1 MSKLDTS
8 AELVKL
14 SQLLG
19 VPSTE
24 LNYLENLPL
33 PTLIKVRALTTD
45 KLFNDGRKLFQK
57 LASASKLLPAGV
69 TATIGEKIFGAMLCA
84 RIASE
89 MPYQRA
95 VELAD
100 KMTIPFLAKVTLE
113 LDPRRVKDIIQNMPI
128 AKLRAV
134 ATELLAQKHYIIMG
148 GFVGYMLPAQLK
160 IVLQDVSTEEA
171 LLHIGFF
178 IENKHQLSDIIRLL
192 PTERLH
198 KLIGYLQTHEELW
211 PEALALMIHL
221 EDDLKRELGDIAAE
235 QAELGSAVLD
245 DLVCTVQR
253 LDLWQ
258 DALPLFAC
266 MSPAT
271 QFKLIN
277 TPLLSQVTPLT
288 SVLVNTDLFSL
299 WATLL
304 PLIEYMSLAQRQQ
317 LTNLVIKQSDDFQ
330 QRMIAAVA
338 HHQLWR
344 PAFDVLMLMPEA
356 AQQLFAEQ
364 FKQLLTTKPELVEIW
379 KPLVAERQLENLLG

>member
-24 LNYLENLPL
+24 LDFLEGLPL
-33 PTLIKVRALTTD
+33 PTLIKVRALTTN

-57 LASASKLLPAGV
+57 LASASKLLPSGI

-113 LDPRRVKDIIQNMPI
+113 IDPRRVKDIIQNMPI

-134 ATELLAQKHYIIMG
+134 ATELLTQKHYVIMG

-160 IVLQDVSTEEA
+160 VILQDVSTEEA

-178 IENKHQLSDIIRLL
+178 IEGKHQLSEIIRLL
-192 PTERLH
+192 PKERLH
-198 KLIGYLQTHEELW
+198 KLIGYLQLHEELW

-221 EDDLKRELGDIAAE
+221 EDELKRELGDIAAE
-235 QAELGSAVLD
+235 LGDTLLD
-245 DLVCTVQR
+245 DLVNTVQR

-277 TPLLSQVTPLT
+277 TPLLSEVMPLT
-288 SVLVNTDLFSL
+288 SVLVNTDRFSL

-304 PLIEYMSLAQRQQ
+304 PLIEYMSITQRQM
-317 LTNLVIKQSDDFQ
+317 LTNLVIEQSTDFQ
-330 QRMIAAVA
+330 ERMITAVA

-344 PAFDVLMLMPEA
+344 PAFDVLVLMPES
-356 AQQLFAEQ
+356 AQQHFVGQ
-364 FKQLLTTKPELVEIW
+364 FKQLLAAKPELSTTW
-379 KPLVAERQLENLLG
+379 KPLVEERQLGHLFN

>member
-1 MSKLDTS
+1 MCKLDTS

-14 SQLLG
+14 GQLLV
-19 VPSTE
+19 VPSAE
-24 LNYLENLPL
+24 LNFLESLPL

-57 LASASKLLPAGV
+57 LASASKLLPAGI
-69 TATIGEKIFGAMLCA
+69 TASIGEKVFGAMLCA

-89 MPYQRA
+89 MPYKRA

-128 AKLRAV
+128 ARLRAV
-134 ATELLAQKHYIIMG
+134 ATELLAEKHYIVMG

-160 IVLQDVSTEEA
+160 IILEDVSTEEA

-178 IENKHQLSDIIRLL
+178 IESKHQLSDIIRLL
-192 PTERLH
+192 PKERLH

-211 PEALALMIHL
+211 PEALALMVHL
-221 EDDLKRELGDIAAE
+221 EDEIKRELGDIAAE
-235 QAELGSAVLD
+235 LGGTVLD
-245 DLVCTVQR
+245 DLVGTVQR

-258 DALPLFAC
+258 EALPLFAC
-266 MSPAT
+266 MSLAT

-277 TPLLSQVTPLT
+277 TPLLSQVIPLT
-288 SVLVNTDLFSL
+288 SVLVNTDRFSL

-304 PLIEYMSLAQRQQ
+304 PLIEYMSITQRQQ
-317 LTNLVIKQSDDFQ
+317 LTNLVIEQSADFKL
-330 QRMIAAVA
+330 RMIAAVA

-344 PAFDVLMLMPEA
+344 PMFDVLVLMPEA
-356 AQQLFAEQ
+356 AQQPIAAQL
-364 FKQLLTTKPELVEIW
+364 KQLLIANPELAVAW
-379 KPLVAERQLENLLG
+379 KPLAEERELGHLLSE

>member
-1 MSKLDTS
+1 MRYQRRTRKTRSTVRRTQRRIKFFREPTAHDTD
-8 AELVKL
+8 
-14 SQLLG
+14 Q
-19 VPSTE
+19 STR
-24 LNYLENLPL
+24 P
-33 PTLIKVRALTTD
+33 D

-57 LASASKLLPAGV
+57 LASASKLMPAGI

-89 MPYQRA
+89 MPYKRA

-100 KMTIPFLAKVTLE
+100 KMTSPFLAQVTIE
-113 LDPRRVKDIIQNMPI
+113 LDPRRVKDIIQNMPL

-134 ATELLAQKHYIIMG
+134 ATELLAQKHYIVMG

-160 IVLQDVSTEEA
+160 IILQDVSSEEA

-178 IENKHQLSDIIRLL
+178 IEEKHQLSDIIRLL
-192 PTERLH
+192 PKERLH
-198 KLIGYLQTHEELW
+198 KLIGYLQTHEALW

-235 QAELGSAVLD
+235 LAVLD
-245 DLVCTVQR
+245 DLVNTVQR
-253 LDLWQ
+253 LELWQ

-277 TPLLSQVTPLT
+277 TPLLSEAIPLT
-288 SVLVNTDLFSL
+288 SVLVNTDRFSL

-304 PLIEYMSLAQRQQ
+304 PLIEYMSITQRQQ
-317 LTNLVIKQSDDFQ
+317 LTNLVIEQSADFK

-344 PAFDVLMLMPEA
+344 PTFDVLVLMPEA
-356 AQQLFAEQ
+356 AQQAFAGQ
-364 FKQLLTTKPELVEIW
+364 FKPLLTAKPELSTLW
-379 KPLVAERQLENLLG
+379 QPLAIERQLGHLLG

>member
-14 SQLLG
+14 GQLLG
-19 VPSTE
+19 VPSAE
-24 LNYLENLPL
+24 LNFLETLPL
-33 PTLIKVRALTTD
+33 PTLIKVRSLTTD

-57 LASASKLLPAGV
+57 LASASKLLPAGI
-69 TATIGEKIFGAMLCA
+69 TASIGEKVFGAMLCA

-113 LDPRRVKDIIQNMPI
+113 LDPRRVKDIIQNMPL

-134 ATELLAQKHYIIMG
+134 SSELLAQKHYIVMG
-148 GFVGYMLPAQLK
+148 GFVGFMQPAQLK
-160 IVLQDVSTEEA
+160 IILQDVSTEEA

-192 PTERLH
+192 PKERLH
-198 KLIGYLQTHEELW
+198 KLIGYLQTHDELW

-221 EDDLKRELGDIAAE
+221 EDELKRELGDIAAE
-235 QAELGSAVLD
+235 LGGNVLE

-253 LDLWQ
+253 MDLWQ
-258 DALPLFAC
+258 EALPLFAC

-277 TPLLSQVTPLT
+277 TPLLSEVTPLT
-288 SVLVNTDLFSL
+288 SVLVNTDRFSL

-304 PLIEYMSLAQRQQ
+304 PLIEYMPITQRQL
-317 LTNLVIKQSDDFQ
+317 LTNIVIKQSADFKL
-330 QRMIAAVA
+330 RMIAAVA

-344 PAFDVLMLMPEA
+344 PIFDVLVLMPETEQQQIT
-356 AQQLFAEQ
+356 AQL
-364 FKQLLTTKPELVEIW
+364 KQLLAANPELLAAW
-379 KPLVAERQLENLLG
+379 QPLAEERQLGHLLG

>member
-14 SQLLG
+14 GQFLG

-24 LNYLENLPL
+24 LNFLESLPL

-57 LASASKLLPAGV
+57 LASATKLLPTGI

-95 VELAD
+95 IELAD

-113 LDPRRVKDIIQNMPI
+113 LDPRRVKDIIQNMPL

-134 ATELLAQKHYIIMG
+134 ATELLAQKHYIVMG

-160 IVLQDVSTEEA
+160 VILQDVSTEEA

-178 IENKHQLSDIIRLL
+178 IESKHQLSDIIRLL
-192 PTERLH
+192 PKERLH

-211 PEALALMIHL
+211 PEALALMVHL
-221 EDDLKRELGDIAAE
+221 EDEIKRELGDIAAE
-235 QAELGSAVLD
+235 LGGSVLD
-245 DLVCTVQR
+245 DLVGTVQQ
-253 LDLWQ
+253 LNLWQ
-258 DALPLFAC
+258 EALPLFAC
-266 MSPAT
+266 MSPEA

-277 TPLLSQVTPLT
+277 TPLLSQAIPLS
-288 SVLVNTDLFSL
+288 SVLVNTDRFSL

-304 PLIEYMSLAQRQQ
+304 PLIEYMSITQRQL
-317 LTNLVIKQSDDFQ
+317 LTNLVIEQSADFQ

-338 HHQLWR
+338 EHQLWQ
-344 PAFDVLMLMPEA
+344 PVFDVLALMSEA
-356 AQQLFAEQ
+356 AQQQMAAQ
-364 FKQLLTTKPELVEIW
+364 FKQLLMVNPELSTTW
-379 KPLVAERQLENLLG
+379 RPLAEERQLGHLFG

>member
-14 SQLLG
+14 GQLLG
-19 VPSTE
+19 IPSTE
-24 LNYLENLPL
+24 LNFLEGLPL
-33 PTLIKVRALTTD
+33 PALIKVRALTTD

-57 LASASKLLPAGV
+57 LASAAKLLPAGV

-100 KMTIPFLAKVTLE
+100 KMTIPFLANVTLE

-128 AKLRAV
+128 ARLRAV
-134 ATELLAQKHYIIMG
+134 ATELLAQKHYIVMG
-148 GFVGYMLPAQLK
+148 GFVGFMLPAQLK
-160 IVLQDVSTEEA
+160 VILQDVSTEEA

-198 KLIGYLQTHEELW
+198 KLIGYLQMHDELW
-211 PEALALMIHL
+211 PEALTLMLHV
-221 EDDLKRELGDIAAE
+221 EDELKRKLGDIAAE
-235 QAELGSAVLD
+235 LGGTVLD
-245 DLVCTVQR
+245 DLVGTVQR
-253 LDLWQ
+253 LDLWP

-266 MSPAT
+266 MSAAT

-277 TPLLSQVTPLT
+277 TPLLSDVTPLT
-288 SVLVNTDLFSL
+288 SVLVNTDRFSL

-304 PLIEYMSLAQRQQ
+304 PLIEYMSITQRQR
-317 LTNLVIKQSDDFQ
+317 LTNIVVEQSADFQ
-330 QRMIAAVA
+330 QRMIAAVVQ
-338 HHQLWR
+338 HQLWR
-344 PAFDVLMLMPEA
+344 PALDVVALMPEA
-356 AQQLFAEQ
+356 AQQHFAGY
-364 FKQLLTTKPELVEIW
+364 FKPLLAAKPEQLTAW
-379 KPLVAERQLENLLG
+379 KPLVEERKLGHLFA

>member
-1 MSKLDTS
+1 MSKLETS

-14 SQLLG
+14 GQLLS

-24 LNYLENLPL
+24 LSFLESLPL

-57 LASASKLLPAGV
+57 LASATKLLPTGI

-95 VELAD
+95 IELAD

-128 AKLRAV
+128 ARLRAV

-148 GFVGYMLPAQLK
+148 GFVGFMLPAQLK
-160 IVLQDVSTEEA
+160 IILQDVSTEEA

-178 IENKHQLSDIIRLL
+178 IESKHQLSDIIRLL
-192 PTERLH
+192 PKEGLH

-211 PEALALMIHL
+211 PEALALMVHL
-221 EDDLKRELGDIAAE
+221 EDEIKRELGDIAAE
-235 QAELGSAVLD
+235 LGGSVLD
-245 DLVCTVQR
+245 DLVGTVQQ
-253 LDLWQ
+253 LNLWQ
-258 DALPLFAC
+258 EALPLFAC
-266 MSPAT
+266 MSPEA

-277 TPLLSQVTPLT
+277 TPLLSQVIPLT
-288 SVLVNTDLFSL
+288 SVLVNTDRFSL

-304 PLIEYMSLAQRQQ
+304 PLIEYMSLAQRQL
-317 LTNLVIKQSDDFQ
+317 LTNVVIEQSADFK

-344 PAFDVLMLMPEA
+344 PIFDVLVLMPEA
-356 AQQLFAEQ
+356 EQQQIAAQ
-364 FKQLLTTKPELVEIW
+364 FKQLLTVNPELSATW
-379 KPLVAERQLENLLG
+379 QPLVEERKLGHLLG

>member
-19 VPSTE
+19 VPSAE

-134 ATELLAQKHYIIMG
+134 ATELLTQKHYIIMG

-178 IENKHQLSDIIRLL
+178 IEGKHQLSDIIRLL
-192 PTERLH
+192 PTERLN

-235 QAELGSAVLD
+235 LGDSVLN
-245 DLVCTVQR
+245 DLVDTVQR

-288 SVLVNTDLFSL
+288 SVLVNTDRFSL

-304 PLIEYMSLAQRQQ
+304 PLIEYMSLTQRQQ
-317 LTNLVIKQSDDFQ
+317 LTNLVIVQSADFQ

-344 PAFDVLMLMPEA
+344 PAFDVLMLMPETA
-356 AQQLFAEQ
+356 KQHFAGQ
-364 FKQLLTTKPELVEIW
+364 FKQLLVTKPELAAVW
-379 KPLVAERQLENLLG
+379 KPLAIERQLEHVLG

>member
-14 SQLLG
+14 GLLLG

-24 LNYLENLPL
+24 LSFLESLPL

-45 KLFNDGRKLFQK
+45 KLFGDGRKLFQK
-57 LASASKLLPAGV
+57 LASASKLLPTGI
-69 TATIGEKIFGAMLCA
+69 TATIGEKAFGAMLCA

-100 KMTIPFLAKVTLE
+100 KMTIPFLAQVTIE
-113 LDPRRVKDIIQNMPI
+113 LDPRRVKDIIQNMPL

-134 ATELLAQKHYIIMG
+134 ATELLAEKHYVIMG
-148 GFVGYMLPAQLK
+148 GFVGFMLPAQLK
-160 IVLQDVSTEEA
+160 IILQDVSTEEA

-178 IENKHQLSDIIRLL
+178 IESKHQLSDIIRLL
-192 PTERLH
+192 PKERLH

-221 EDDLKRELGDIAAE
+221 EDELKRELGDIAAE
-235 QAELGSAVLD
+235 LGGTVLD
-245 DLVCTVQR
+245 DLMGTVQR

-277 TPLLSQVTPLT
+277 TPLLSDVTPLKN
-288 SVLVNTDLFSL
+288 VLVNTDRFSL

-304 PLIEYMSLAQRQQ
+304 PLIEYMPIPQRQR
-317 LTNLVIKQSDDFQ
+317 LTNILIEQSADFQ
-330 QRMIAAVA
+330 ERMIAAVA
-338 HHQLWR
+338 QHQLWR
-344 PAFDVLMLMPEA
+344 PAFDVLVLMPEA
-356 AQQLFAEQ
+356 AQQQMAGQ
-364 FKQLLTTKPELVEIW
+364 FKQLLAEKPELAKTW
-379 KPLVAERQLENLLG
+379 QPLAEERKLGHLFG

>member
-14 SQLLG
+14 GQLLG

-24 LNYLENLPL
+24 LSFLESLPL
-33 PTLIKVRALTTD
+33 TTLIKVRALTTD

-57 LASASKLLPAGV
+57 LASASKLMPAGI

-89 MPYQRA
+89 MPYKRA

-100 KMTIPFLAKVTLE
+100 KMTIPFLAQVTLE
-113 LDPRRVKDIIQNMPI
+113 LDPRRVKDIIQNMPL
-128 AKLRAV
+128 AKLRAMT
-134 ATELLAQKHYIIMG
+134 TELLAQKHYIVMG
-148 GFVGYMLPAQLK
+148 GFVGYMQPAQLK
-160 IVLQDVSTEEA
+160 IILQDVSSEEA

-178 IENKHQLSDIIRLL
+178 IEDKHQLSDIIRLL
-192 PTERLH
+192 PKERLH
-198 KLIGYLQTHEELW
+198 KLIGYLQTHEQLW

-235 QAELGSAVLD
+235 LAVLD
-245 DLVCTVQR
+245 DLVNTVQR
-253 LDLWQ
+253 LELWQ
-258 DALPLFAC
+258 DALPLFAY

-277 TPLLSQVTPLT
+277 SPLLSEVIPLT
-288 SVLVNTDLFSL
+288 SMLVNTDRFSL

-304 PLIEYMSLAQRQQ
+304 PLIEYMSITQRQQ
-317 LTNLVIKQSDDFQ
+317 LTNLVIEQSADFK

-344 PAFDVLMLMPEA
+344 PIFDLLELMPEA
-356 AQQLFAEQ
+356 VQQEFAGQ
-364 FKQLLTTKPELVEIW
+364 LKPLLTAKPKLSTTWQPLAIERELGH
-379 KPLVAERQLENLLG
+379 LLG

>member
-14 SQLLG
+14 GQLLG
-19 VPSTE
+19 VTSAE
-24 LNYLENLPL
+24 LSFLESLPL
-33 PTLIKVRALTTD
+33 STLIKVRALTTD

-57 LASASKLLPAGV
+57 LASASKLLPAGI
-69 TATIGEKIFGAMLCA
+69 TASIGEKVFGAMLCA

-113 LDPRRVKDIIQNMPI
+113 LDPRRVKEIIQNMPL

-134 ATELLAQKHYIIMG
+134 ATELLAHKHYIVMG
-148 GFVGYMLPAQLK
+148 GFVGYMQSAQLK
-160 IVLQDVSTEEA
+160 IILQDVSTEEA

-178 IENKHQLSDIIRLL
+178 IESKHQLSDIIRLL
-192 PTERLH
+192 PKERMH

-211 PEALALMIHL
+211 PEALALMVHL
-221 EDDLKRELGDIAAE
+221 EDEIKLELGDIAAE
-235 QAELGSAVLD
+235 LGGAVLD
-245 DLVCTVQR
+245 DLVGTVQR

-258 DALPLFAC
+258 EALPLFAC

-277 TPLLSQVTPLT
+277 TPLLSEVIPLT
-288 SVLVNTDLFSL
+288 SVLVNTDRFSL

-304 PLIEYMSLAQRQQ
+304 PLIEYMSITQRQL
-317 LTNLVIKQSDDFQ
+317 LTNLVIEQSADFQ

-338 HHQLWR
+338 HHQLWQ
-344 PAFDVLMLMPEA
+344 PAFDVLVLMPET
-356 AQQLFAEQ
+356 AQQHMAAQ
-364 FKQLLTTKPELVEIW
+364 FKQLLTANPELSTTW
-379 KPLVAERQLENLLG
+379 QPLAIERQLEHLLS

>member
-14 SQLLG
+14 GQLLG
-19 VPSTE
+19 APSSE
-24 LNYLENLPL
+24 LSFLESLPL
-33 PTLIKVRALTTD
+33 PTLIKVRGLTTD

-57 LASASKLLPAGV
+57 LASASKLLPAGI
-69 TATIGEKIFGAMLCA
+69 TANIGEKIFGAMLCA

-100 KMTIPFLAKVTLE
+100 KMTIPFLANVTLE

-128 AKLRAV
+128 ARLRAV
-134 ATELLAQKHYIIMG
+134 ATELLAHKHYIVMG

-160 IVLQDVSTEEA
+160 IILQDVSTEEA

-178 IENKHQLSDIIRLL
+178 IESKHQLSDIIRLL
-192 PTERLH
+192 PKERMH

-211 PEALALMIHL
+211 PEALALMVHL
-221 EDDLKRELGDIAAE
+221 DDELKRELGDIAAE
-235 QAELGSAVLD
+235 LGGSVLD
-245 DLVCTVQR
+245 DLVGTVQR
-253 LDLWQ
+253 LNLWQ
-258 DALPLFAC
+258 DALPLFSC

-271 QFKLIN
+271 QLKLIN
-277 TPLLSQVTPLT
+277 TPMLSEVVTLT
-288 SVLVNTDLFSL
+288 SVLVNTDRFSL

-304 PLIEYMSLAQRQQ
+304 PLIEYMSITQRQL
-317 LTNLVIKQSDDFQ
+317 LTNLVIEQNTDFQ

-344 PAFDVLMLMPEA
+344 PAFDVLMLMPNT
-356 AQQLFAEQ
+356 AQQQFAEQ
-364 FKQLLTTKPELVEIW
+364 FKQLLKAKPELSTTW
-379 KPLVAERQLENLLG
+379 QPLAIERQLGHLFS

>member
-14 SQLLG
+14 GQLLG
-19 VPSTE
+19 VPSAE
-24 LNYLENLPL
+24 LSFLESLPL
-33 PTLIKVRALTTD
+33 TTLIKVRALTTD

-57 LASASKLLPAGV
+57 LASASKLMPAGV

-89 MPYQRA
+89 MPYKRA

-100 KMTIPFLAKVTLE
+100 KMTIPFLAQVTLE
-113 LDPRRVKDIIQNMPI
+113 LDPRRVKDIIQNIPL

-134 ATELLAQKHYIIMG
+134 ATELLAQKHYIVMG

-160 IVLQDVSTEEA
+160 IILQDVSSEEA

-192 PTERLH
+192 AKERLH

-235 QAELGSAVLD
+235 FGGTVLD
-245 DLVCTVQR
+245 NLVGTVQQM
-253 LDLWQ
+253 DLWQ

-277 TPLLSQVTPLT
+277 TPLLSEVIPLT
-288 SVLVNTDLFSL
+288 SVLVNTDRFSL

-304 PLIEYMSLAQRQQ
+304 PLIEYMSIAQRQL
-317 LTNLVIKQSDDFQ
+317 LTNLVIEQNADFK

-338 HHQLWR
+338 HHQLWQ
-344 PAFDVLMLMPEA
+344 PAFDVLVLMPEP
-356 AQQLFAEQ
+356 AQQEIAGQL
-364 FKQLLTTKPELVEIW
+364 KQLLTTKPELSTKW
-379 KPLVAERQLENLLG
+379 QPLVEERQLGHLLG

>member
-14 SQLLG
+14 GQLLG

-24 LNYLENLPL
+24 LSFLESLPL

-45 KLFNDGRKLFQK
+45 KMFNDGRKLFQK

-84 RIASE
+84 RIAGE
-89 MPYQRA
+89 MPYPRA

-128 AKLRAV
+128 ARLRAV
-134 ATELLAQKHYIIMG
+134 ATELLAHKHYIVMG

-160 IVLQDVSTEEA
+160 IILQDVTTEEA

-178 IENKHQLSDIIRLL
+178 IESKHQLSDIIRML
-192 PTERLH
+192 PKERMH
-198 KLIGYLQTHEELW
+198 KLIGYLQTHEDLW
-211 PEALALMIHL
+211 PEALALMVHL

-235 QAELGSAVLD
+235 LGGSVLD
-245 DLVCTVQR
+245 DLVGTVQR
-253 LDLWQ
+253 MDIWQ

-271 QFKLIN
+271 QLKLIN
-277 TPLLSQVTPLT
+277 TAKLSEADTLT
-288 SVLVNTDLFSL
+288 SVLVNTDRFSL

-304 PLIEYMSLAQRQQ
+304 PLIDHMSHTQRQL
-317 LTNLVIKQSDDFQ
+317 LTTLVIEQGEAFQ
-330 QRMIAAVA
+330 QRMLAAVA

-344 PAFDVLMLMPEA
+344 PIFDVLVLMPES
-356 AQQLFAEQ
+356 AQQQIAGH
-364 FKQLLTTKPELVEIW
+364 FKQLLLANPKLSATWQPFVEE
-379 KPLVAERQLENLLG
+379 KQLGHLLG

>member
-1 MSKLDTS
+1 M
-8 AELVKL
+8 
-14 SQLLG
+14 
-19 VPSTE
+19 
-24 LNYLENLPL
+24 
-33 PTLIKVRALTTD
+33 
-45 KLFNDGRKLFQK
+45 
-57 LASASKLLPAGV
+57 PAGI

-89 MPYQRA
+89 MPYKRA

-100 KMTIPFLAKVTLE
+100 KMTIPFLAQVTIE
-113 LDPRRVKDIIQNMPI
+113 LDPRRVKDIIQNMPL

-134 ATELLAQKHYIIMG
+134 ATELLAQKHYIVMG

-160 IVLQDVSTEEA
+160 IILQDVSSEEA

-178 IENKHQLSDIIRLL
+178 IEEKHQLSDIIRLL
-192 PTERLH
+192 PKERLH
-198 KLIGYLQTHEELW
+198 KLIGYLQTHEALW

-221 EDDLKRELGDIAAE
+221 EDDLKRELGDIA
-235 QAELGSAVLD
+235 ELAVLD
-245 DLVCTVQR
+245 DLVNTVQR
-253 LDLWQ
+253 LELWQ

-277 TPLLSQVTPLT
+277 TPLLSEAIPLT
-288 SVLVNTDLFSL
+288 SVLVNTDRFSL

-304 PLIEYMSLAQRQQ
+304 PLIEYMSITQRQQ
-317 LTNLVIKQSDDFQ
+317 LTNLVIEQSADFK

-344 PAFDVLMLMPEA
+344 PTFDVLVLMPEA
-356 AQQLFAEQ
+356 AQQAFAGQ
-364 FKQLLTTKPELVEIW
+364 FKPLLTAKPELSTLW
-379 KPLVAERQLENLLG
+379 QPLAIERQLGHLLG

>member
-14 SQLLG
+14 GLLLG
-19 VPSTE
+19 VPSAE
-24 LNYLENLPL
+24 LNFLEDLPL
-33 PTLIKVRALTTD
+33 QTLIKVRALTTD
-45 KLFNDGRKLFQK
+45 RLFGDGRKLFQK
-57 LASASKLLPAGV
+57 LASASKLLPAGI
-69 TATIGEKIFGAMLCA
+69 TATIGEKAFGAMLCA

-89 MPYQRA
+89 MPYPRA

-100 KMTIPFLAKVTLE
+100 KMSIPFLAQVTIE
-113 LDPRRVKDIIQNMPI
+113 LDPRRVKDIIQNMPL

-148 GFVGYMLPAQLK
+148 GFVGHMLPAQLK
-160 IVLQDVSTEEA
+160 VILDDVSSDEA

-178 IENKHQLSDIIRLL
+178 IESKHQLSDIIRLL
-192 PTERLH
+192 PKERMH

-211 PEALALMIHL
+211 PEALALMVHV
-221 EDDLKRELGDIAAE
+221 EDELKRELGDIAAE
-235 QAELGSAVLD
+235 LGGSVLD
-245 DLVCTVQR
+245 DLVGTVQR

-258 DALPLFAC
+258 DGLPLFAC

-277 TPLLSQVTPLT
+277 TPLLSEVAPLT
-288 SVLVNTDLFSL
+288 RVLVNTDRFSL

-304 PLIEYMSLAQRQQ
+304 PLIEYMSITQRQL
-317 LTNLVIKQSDDFQ
+317 LTDIVIAQSADFKH
-330 QRMIAAVA
+330 RMITAVV

-344 PAFDVLMLMPEA
+344 PAFDVLVLMPEP
-356 AQQLFAEQ
+356 AQQQFAGQ
-364 FKQLLTTKPELVEIW
+364 FKQLLTAKSELSSTWQPLAVER
-379 KPLVAERQLENLLG
+379 KLEHLFA

>member
-1 MSKLDTS
+1 
-8 AELVKL
+8 
-14 SQLLG
+14 
-19 VPSTE
+19 
-24 LNYLENLPL
+24 
-33 PTLIKVRALTTD
+33 
-45 KLFNDGRKLFQK
+45 GRKLFQK
-57 LASASKLLPAGV
+57 LASATKLLPAGI

-128 AKLRAV
+128 ARLRAV
-134 ATELLAQKHYIIMG
+134 ATDLLAQKHYIVMA

-160 IVLQDVSTEEA
+160 VILQDISTEEA

-178 IENKHQLSDIIRLL
+178 IESKHHLSDIIRLL
-192 PTERLH
+192 PKERMH
-198 KLIGYLQTHEELW
+198 KLIGYLQTHEDLW
-211 PEALALMIHL
+211 PEALALMVHL
-221 EDDLKRELGDIAAE
+221 EDELKRELGDIAAE
-235 QAELGSAVLD
+235 LGGTVLD
-245 DLVCTVQR
+245 DLVGTVQR

-258 DALPLFAC
+258 EALPLFAC

-277 TPLLSQVTPLT
+277 TPLLSEVIPLA
-288 SVLVNTDLFSL
+288 SLLVNTDRFSL

-304 PLIEYMSLAQRQQ
+304 PLIEYMSITQRQL
-317 LTNLVIKQSDDFQ
+317 LTNLVIEQSADFQ

-344 PAFDVLMLMPEA
+344 PIFDVLVLMPEA
-356 AQQLFAEQ
+356 AQQHIAAQL
-364 FKQLLTTKPELVEIW
+364 KQLLTAKPELSTTW
-379 KPLVAERQLENLLG
+379 QPLAIERQLGHLFG

>member
-14 SQLLG
+14 GQLLG
-19 VPSTE
+19 VPSAE
-24 LNYLENLPL
+24 LSFLESLPL

-57 LASASKLLPAGV
+57 LASASKLLPAGI
-69 TATIGEKIFGAMLCA
+69 TASIGEKVFGPMLCA

-113 LDPRRVKDIIQNMPI
+113 LDPRRVKDIIQHMPI
-128 AKLRAV
+128 ARLRAV
-134 ATELLAQKHYIIMG
+134 ATELLAHKHYIVMG

-160 IVLQDVSTEEA
+160 TILQDVSTEEA

-178 IENKHQLSDIIRLL
+178 IESKHQLSDIIRLL
-192 PTERLH
+192 PKERMH

-211 PEALALMIHL
+211 PEALALMVHL
-221 EDDLKRELGDIAAE
+221 EDEIKRELGDIAAE
-235 QAELGSAVLD
+235 LGGTVLD
-245 DLVCTVQR
+245 DLVGTVQR

-258 DALPLFAC
+258 EALPLFAC

-288 SVLVNTDLFSL
+288 SVLVNTDRFSL

-304 PLIEYMSLAQRQQ
+304 PLIEYMSITQRQQ
-317 LTNLVIKQSDDFQ
+317 LTNLVIAQSADFQ

-344 PAFDVLMLMPEA
+344 PVFDVLVLMPES
-356 AQQLFAEQ
+356 AQQHIAGQ
-364 FKQLLTTKPELVEIW
+364 FKQLLTAKPELSTTW
-379 KPLVAERQLENLLG
+379 QPLAEERKLGHLFG

>member
-14 SQLLG
+14 GQLLG
-19 VPSTE
+19 IPSTE
-24 LNYLENLPL
+24 LHFLEGLPL

-57 LASASKLLPAGV
+57 LASATKLLPTGI

-113 LDPRRVKDIIQNMPI
+113 LDPRRVKDIIQNMPL

-134 ATELLAQKHYIIMG
+134 ATELLTQKHYIIMG

-160 IVLQDVSTEEA
+160 IILQDVSTEEA
-171 LLHIGFF
+171 LLHIGFY
-178 IENKHQLSDIIRLL
+178 IENKHQLSEIIRLL
-192 PTERLH
+192 PKERLH
-198 KLIGYLQTHEELW
+198 KLIGYLQLHEELW

-235 QAELGSAVLD
+235 LGGTVLD
-245 DLVCTVQR
+245 DLVGTVQR

-258 DALPLFAC
+258 DGLPLFAC
-266 MSPAT
+266 MSAAT

-277 TPLLSQVTPLT
+277 TPLLSHVTPLT
-288 SVLVNTDLFSL
+288 SVLVNTDRFSL

-304 PLIEYMSLAQRQQ
+304 PLIEYMSIPQRQI
-317 LTNLVIKQSDDFQ
+317 LTNLVIEQSAEFQ
-330 QRMIAAVA
+330 ERMLAAVA

-344 PAFDVLMLMPEA
+344 PAFDVVALMPES
-356 AQQLFAEQ
+356 AQQQIAAQ
-364 FKQLLTTKPELVEIW
+364 FKQLVAAKPELAAAW
-379 KPLVAERQLENLLG
+379 KPLAEERQLGHLFA

>member
-14 SQLLG
+14 GQLLG
-19 VPSTE
+19 VHGTE
-24 LNYLENLPL
+24 LSFLENLPL
-33 PTLIKVRALTTD
+33 ATLVKVRALTTD

-57 LASASKLLPAGV
+57 LASASKLLPTGI
-69 TATIGEKIFGAMLCA
+69 TATIGEKAFGAMLCA

-100 KMTIPFLAKVTLE
+100 KMSIPFLAKVTLE

-134 ATELLAQKHYIIMG
+134 TTELLTQKHYIVMG

-160 IVLQDVSTEEA
+160 IILQDVSTEEA

-192 PTERLH
+192 PKERMH
-198 KLIGYLQTHEELW
+198 KLIGYLQTHDELW

-235 QAELGSAVLD
+235 LGNTMLD

-277 TPLLSQVTPLT
+277 TPLLSEVMPLKN
-288 SVLVNTDLFSL
+288 VLVNTDRFSL

-304 PLIEYMSLAQRQQ
+304 PLIEYMSITQRQL
-317 LTNLVIKQSDDFQ
+317 LTNLVIEQNADFKL
-330 QRMIAAVA
+330 RMIAAIV

-344 PAFDVLMLMPEA
+344 PAFDVLVLMPDA
-356 AQQLFAEQ
+356 AQKQFAEQ
-364 FKQLLTTKPELVEIW
+364 FKQLLTTKPELSAAW
-379 KPLVAERQLENLLG
+379 QPLAIERQLGHLFG

>member
-14 SQLLG
+14 GQLLG
-19 VPSTE
+19 VPSAE
-24 LNYLENLPL
+24 LSFLESLPL

-57 LASASKLLPAGV
+57 LASASKLMPAGV
-69 TATIGEKIFGAMLCA
+69 TATIGEKIFGARLCA

-89 MPYQRA
+89 MPYKRA

-100 KMTIPFLAKVTLE
+100 KMTIPFLAQVTLE
-113 LDPRRVKDIIQNMPI
+113 LDPRRVKDIIQNMPL

-134 ATELLAQKHYIIMG
+134 TTELLAQKHYIVMG

-160 IVLQDVSTEEA
+160 IILQDVSSEEA

-192 PTERLH
+192 AKERLH

-235 QAELGSAVLD
+235 LGGAVLD
-245 DLVCTVQR
+245 NLVATVQR

-258 DALPLFAC
+258 DALPLFAS

-277 TPLLSQVTPLT
+277 TPLLSEVIPLT
-288 SVLVNTDLFSL
+288 SVLVNTDCFSL

-304 PLIEYMSLAQRQQ
+304 PLIEYMSITQRQQ
-317 LTNLVIKQSDDFQ
+317 LTNLVIEQNADFK
-330 QRMIAAVA
+330 QRMIAPVA
-338 HHQLWR
+338 HHQLCR
-344 PAFDVLMLMPEA
+344 PIFDVLVLMPES
-356 AQQLFAEQ
+356 AQQDMAGQL
-364 FKQLLTTKPELVEIW
+364 KPLLTTQPELATIW
-379 KPLVAERQLENLLG
+379 QPLLIERQLGHLFA

>member
-14 SQLLG
+14 GQLLG
-19 VPSTE
+19 VPSAE
-24 LNYLENLPL
+24 LVFLENLPL
-33 PTLIKVRALTTD
+33 QTLIKVRGLTTD

-57 LASASKLLPAGV
+57 LASASKLLPAGI
-69 TATIGEKIFGAMLCA
+69 TATIGEKAFGAMLCA

-100 KMTIPFLAKVTLE
+100 KMSIPFLAQVTLE
-113 LDPRRVKDIIQNMPI
+113 LDPRRVKDIIQNMPL

-134 ATELLAQKHYIIMG
+134 ATELLAQKHYVIMG

-160 IVLQDVSTEEA
+160 VILDDVSSDEA

-192 PTERLH
+192 PKERMH
-198 KLIGYLQTHEELW
+198 KLIGYLRTHEDLW
-211 PEALALMIHL
+211 PEALALMVHV
-221 EDDLKRELGDIAAE
+221 EDELKRELGDIAAE
-235 QAELGSAVLD
+235 LGGTVLD
-245 DLVCTVQR
+245 DLVGAVQR

-258 DALPLFAC
+258 DGLPLFAC

-277 TPLLSQVTPLT
+277 TPLLSEVAPLT
-288 SVLVNTDLFSL
+288 SVLVNTDRFSL

-304 PLIEYMSLAQRQQ
+304 PLIEYMSITQRQQ
-317 LTNLVIKQSDDFQ
+317 LTNLVIEQTADFRH
-330 QRMIAAVA
+330 RMITAVA
-338 HHQLWR
+338 YHQLWR
-344 PAFDVLMLMPEA
+344 PAFDVLVLMPEP
-356 AQQLFAEQ
+356 AQQQIAGQ
-364 FKQLLTTKPELVEIW
+364 FKQLLTTKPELGATW
-379 KPLVAERQLENLLG
+379 QPLAEERKLEHLFA

>member
-14 SQLLG
+14 GQLLG
-19 VPSTE
+19 VPSAE
-24 LNYLENLPL
+24 LNFLESLPL

-57 LASASKLLPAGV
+57 LASASKLLPAGI
-69 TATIGEKIFGAMLCA
+69 TASIGEKVFGPMLCA

-128 AKLRAV
+128 ARLRAV

-160 IVLQDVSTEEA
+160 VILQDVSTEEA

-178 IENKHQLSDIIRLL
+178 IESKHQLSDIIRLL
-192 PTERLH
+192 PKERLN

-211 PEALALMIHL
+211 PEALALMVHL
-221 EDDLKRELGDIAAE
+221 EDELKRELGDIAAE
-235 QAELGSAVLD
+235 LGGTVLD
-245 DLVCTVQR
+245 DLVGTVQQ

-266 MSPAT
+266 MSPAA

-288 SVLVNTDLFSL
+288 SVLVNTDRFSL

-317 LTNLVIKQSDDFQ
+317 MTNLVIEQSTDFQ

-344 PAFDVLMLMPEA
+344 PMFDVLVLMPEA
-356 AQQLFAEQ
+356 AQQHMAGQL
-364 FKQLLTTKPELVEIW
+364 KQLLTAKPELSTTW
-379 KPLVAERQLENLLG
+379 QPLAIERQLEHLFG